1 MRPASLRLT
10 VVPGFYFWHSDGCP
24 HGVGRSPTYTVR
36 PDDRGAQ
43 SHAGSRPSAP
53 GTSLRQRWLRCPFA
67 ELPTC
72 HSGLRL
78 VAALQFA
85 QQFRLGYTDAA
96 IDQQRFQLVMP
107 PLGRGA
113 VESGDPR
120 VQCCLYCRW
129 IAAAKFAARH
139 SRWDACPFTGLYQ
152 SQILRRRDSAPV
164 RSRGTGSPEAALR
177 GPSAACRLF
186 FQRRCARRTCLPRR
200 RPHRPQRRVR
210 HAPN

>member
-78 VAALQFA
+78 VAAQQFA
-85 QQFRLGYTDAA
+85 QQFRLGCTDAA
-96 IDQQRFQLVMP
+96 MTHSASNGDAATRERCGRVRRPTRPVLPLLPLDCGREVRSAPFS
-107 PLGRGA
+107 LGRLSFHRIVPVA
-113 VESGDPR
+113 D
-120 VQCCLYCRW
+120 
-129 IAAAKFAARH
+129 IA
-139 SRWDACPFTGLYQ
+139 
-152 SQILRRRDSAPV
+152 
-164 RSRGTGSPEAALR
+164 
-177 GPSAACRLF
+177 
-186 FQRRCARRTCLPRR
+186 
-200 RPHRPQRRVR
+200 
-210 HAPN
+210 